1 MLPIWKKNKSEIT
14 EEELNNFYKSKFID
28 YQDPISSIH
37 INVEGMITYNA
48 LLFIPKKPMFDFN
61 NNNERGLQLY
71 TKGVFILDKCKD
83 LIPEYLRFIKGLVD
97 SADLPLNISREMLQ
111 EDKAIKK
118 IASNVEKRILSDLG
132 RMLKNDREKYEE
144 FFDAYGVNLKFG
156 LYENYGEKKESLK
169 DLIILN
175 SLNKDNRITF
185 AEYKEK
191 MIEGQKEIYYAI
203 GKDKEAVLNLPQM
216 DLIKNKG
223 YDVLILADDV
233 DEFMIQMLGEF
244 DGTKFKSIN
253 QGDLD
258 LIDEEESKK
267 IDELKETKK
276 DLLESIKNNLPEVKE
291 VVLSKRLVDAPCCLS
306 AGEGLSFEMERVL
319 QQQNPTRNIKAER
332 ILEINPNH
340 EVFKALEKA
349 YENDNESVSKYANV
363 LYTQA
368 LLMEGILPTNP
379 KEFADILC
387 ELMINSVK

>member
-1 MLPIWKKNKSEIT
+1 
-14 EEELNNFYKSKFID
+14 
-28 YQDPISSIH
+28 
-37 INVEGMITYNA
+37 
-48 LLFIPKKPMFDFN
+48 
-61 NNNERGLQLY
+61 
-71 TKGVFILDKCKD
+71 
-83 LIPEYLRFIKGLVD
+83 
-97 SADLPLNISREMLQ
+97 
-111 EDKAIKK
+111 
-118 IASNVEKRILSDLG
+118 
-132 RMLKNDREKYEE
+132 
-144 FFDAYGVNLKFG
+144 
-156 LYENYGEKKESLK
+156 
-169 DLIILN
+169 
-175 SLNKDNRITF
+175 
-185 AEYKEK
+185 

-203 GKDKEAVLNLPQM
+203 GKDKESVLNLPQM
-216 DLIKNKG
+216 DLIKSKG

-233 DEFMIQMLGEF
+233 DEFMIQMLGEYEE
-244 DGTKFKSIN
+244 TKFKSIN

-276 DLLESIKNNLPEVKE
+276 DLLESIKINLPEVKE

-319 QQQNPTRNIKAER
+319 QQQNPNRAIKAER

-349 YENDNESVSKYANV
+349 YENDNDSVKKYANV